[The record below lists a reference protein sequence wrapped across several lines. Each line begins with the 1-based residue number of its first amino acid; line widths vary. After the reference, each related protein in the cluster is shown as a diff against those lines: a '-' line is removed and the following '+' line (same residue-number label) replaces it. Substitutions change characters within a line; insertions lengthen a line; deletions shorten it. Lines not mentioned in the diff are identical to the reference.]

1 MEHTSVDANKAGQK
15 NAYQAMSH
23 KHEIAASR
31 EESQVET
38 SALAGF
44 GKLSQEERYAKLV
57 EIGALTASEAQHLKA
72 GGLKDLTL
80 AEKFIENVIGYFQV
94 PMGIATNFR
103 IDGRDVVIP
112 LAVEETS
119 IVAAASKTAKWVRE
133 VGEITTETLGELII
147 GQIQIARGRDI
158 AGWRAKLQDAKPEF
172 IKLANRDVAHGLV
185 ARGGGVEDIVLREID
200 RPDGEKMAVIH
211 VHANPCD
218 AMGANIINQVCEY
231 LKGPIQELTG
241 ETVMPI
247 SVTVE
252 GDMEVVISRD
262 TNMIFSITAE
272 SEVTRLQGHIQG
284 GEGLEGFPGV
294 QIDIPAL
301 AAGETHMM
309 ELNVPAKSGSL
320 FFRLVGDFAEKTM
333 SGAYEIKVV
342 NPKEVKAASKRSQS
356 SDMNEAPTKDASG
369 MLVQPMKAAE

>member
-1 MEHTSVDANKAGQK
+1 MNSNENSQKHSAGT
-15 NAYQAMSH
+15 
-23 KHEIAASR
+23 I
-31 EESQVET
+31 
-38 SALAGF
+38 
-44 GKLSQEERYAKLV
+44 
-57 EIGALTASEAQHLKA
+57 
-72 GGLKDLTL
+72 
-80 AEKFIENVIGYFQV
+80 
-94 PMGIATNFR
+94 
-103 IDGRDVVIP
+103 GRD
-112 LAVEETS
+112 
-119 IVAAASKTAKWVRE
+119 
-133 VGEITTETLGELII
+133 
-147 GQIQIARGRDI
+147 
-158 AGWRAKLQDAKPEF
+158 WRWLT
-172 IKLANRDVAHGLV
+172 
-185 ARGGGVEDIVLREID
+185 GGGVVGLAVVIGCASAIDFKGSGREAGSTFGQNERI
-200 RPDGEKMAVIH
+200 EKDKPFTRRLATEAGDEPMHNNGKIR
-211 VHANPCD
+211 
-218 AMGANIINQVCEY
+218 
-231 LKGPIQELTG
+231 
-241 ETVMPI
+241 MPI